1 VVKMIQDKKLT
12 FDDIERDRKEHEGNL
27 WEQEKKNSKR
37 T

>member
-1 VVKMIQDKKLT
+1 VKMIQDKKLT
-12 FDDIERDRKEHEGNL
+12 FDDIERDSQKYERNI